1 MKRKLSHVDADGQ
14 PRMVNVGAKA
24 VTSRKATAEAR
35 VWLGKGILKAL
46 KGSEL
51 VVPKGPVFQTA
62 VLAGVQAAK
71 RTSELIPLCHPLGL
85 DHCSVDIRVE
95 GDYAVVVASTALE
108 SKTGVEMEALTAAA
122 VASLTIYDMCKALS
136 HDIRIE
142 SLQLLSKT
150 GGKKDYHRVPVT
162 RKLKS

>member
-46 KGSEL
+46 RGTEL

-150 GGKKDYHRVPVT
+150 GGKKDYHRTPVS
-162 RKLKS
+162 RKK